1 MADSKTKFKLL
12 ESHEAMDLVPTW
24 ELEWWWIALPL
35 LLLAILVVLGI
46 LIFKKKRCYDSSNL
60 KREAFQQ
67 AMAELAKLDESLGKE
82 NVITVSLVL
91 RKYLAKVMAEPA
103 LYETH
108 EEFIG
113 RHDAIKGFN
122 EELKVAISEYF
133 SKLASLKY
141 GPDEGIVSDVELLK
155 RGAANL
161 LERIH
166 SS

>member
-1 MADSKTKFKLL
+1 MADSKTKLEL
-12 ESHEAMDLVPTW
+12 VESHDAMDLVPSF

-35 LLLAILVVLGI
+35 FLLVMLVVLGVV
-46 LIFKKKRCYDSSNL
+46 IFKKTRGYDPSNL

-67 AMAELAKLDESLGKE
+67 AMAKLAQLDVALGKE

-91 RKYLAKVMAEPA
+91 REYLAKIMNEPA

-113 RHDAIKGFN
+113 RHDAIKGLN
-122 EELKVAISEYF
+122 EELKVELSEYF
-133 SKLASLKY
+133 SKLATLKY
-141 GPDEGIVSDVELLK
+141 GPDEGVVSDVDLLK
-155 RGAANL
+155 RGAENM